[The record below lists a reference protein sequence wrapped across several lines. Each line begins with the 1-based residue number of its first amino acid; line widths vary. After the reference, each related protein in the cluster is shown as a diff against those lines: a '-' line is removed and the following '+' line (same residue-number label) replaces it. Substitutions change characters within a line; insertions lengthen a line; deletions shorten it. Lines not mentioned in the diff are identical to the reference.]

1 MCDSCA
7 AASEIIMTTRITNE
21 MEEAVR
27 AELAE
32 EKARTDRGGV
42 CWCELCEADIIA
54 LTLTSLPPQ
63 YCTSRCRGTADDGRL
78 HEQVRHALRS
88 SVERV
93 GHNPKHLSSDRER
106 KEFSP
111 RLINFNFEEG
121 VDSVSDIMDSAFC
134 TCEHCCAD
142 TLAMALNRYPSKY
155 GVELEGSLKFP
166 ARERASIRRELGLIM
181 NHAAEVV
188 AERPRHTPQG
198 NL

>member
-1 MCDSCA
+1 MA
-7 AASEIIMTTRITNE
+7 TRITNE

-27 AELAE
+27 AELAG
-32 EKARTDRGGV
+32 EKARTDREKV

-54 LTLTSLPPQ
+54 LALTSLPPQ
-63 YCTSRCRGTADDGRL
+63 YCTSRCRGTADDGQL
-78 HEQVRHALRS
+78 HEQVRQALRS

-93 GHNPKHLSSDRER
+93 GRNPKHTPSYRER
-106 KEFSP
+106 NEFSP

-121 VDSVSDIMDSAFC
+121 VDSVTDIMESALC

-155 GVELEGSLKFP
+155 GVELDGSVNFP
-166 ARERASIRRELGLIM
+166 PRDRASIRRELGLIM

-188 AERPRHTPQG
+188 AERPRHAPWES
-198 NL
+198 L